1 MIFDKISNRIFDL
14 YYICAD
20 CRAKTE
26 KGNEKHHKKGLLV
39 HFQDFA
45 FVLVLRGVWAL
56 RGTACAKRKVYL
68 QLGMPYHTKVRYCKQ
83 IDRKRA
89 VFN

>member
-68 QLGMPYHTKVRYCKQ
+68 QLGEAPTYHAISYQSEVLQ
-83 IDRKRA
+83 A
-89 VFN
+89 N